1 MQVDDPGQFMRATLN
16 ALHYLV
22 NLRGM
27 QQLVRA
33 ADTDV
38 HKWLQRRTQFE
49 RLEEPVFCKVA
60 RHFVVVSLRHSQ
72 RTDFANPAGEKRALM
87 RKRQAQRARNKR
99 QRMREAQAPAPAT
112 PDADELD
119 PADSSASAV
128 SEDSSSSSSSSDE
141 ETSDER
147 NERRAHNTV
156 VLGAANLNDANRVL
170 FSIDGVVLR
179 MERVCESAR
188 EFVPRSEPL
197 LLGSNV
203 PLAQRVHAAADYHIV
218 LLVHTGFSTAQ
229 FNEARQRAQAL
240 VCKERQKRASAFG
253 ATASDK
259 LRGHVFFVLWGKD
272 FHPQSGK
279 HYKRVQ
285 RTLRTLN
292 DNSVKTDNVTYE
304 AWSVH
309 ELQFDF
315 TDQER
320 VPTHRAL
327 TREQAIACEP
337 LLGKIPLSE
346 HRRILDTDPQAR
358 AHGFRAGQLLRIER
372 ADIKLAG
379 RAVSY
384 AAVARAEL

>member
-1 MQVDDPGQFMRATLN
+1 MQVDDPGLFLRSTLT
-16 ALHYLV
+16 ALRYLV
-22 NLRGM
+22 ELRGM
-27 QQLVRA
+27 QQLLRD
-33 ADTDV
+33 ADTDA
-38 HKWLQRRTQFE
+38 HKWLQRRRQFE

-60 RHFVVVSLRHSQ
+60 RHFVAVSLRHAQ
-72 RTDFANPAGEKRALM
+72 RTDFADPVGEKREIL
-87 RKRQAQRARNKR
+87 RKRARERARKKR
-99 QRMREAQAPAPAT
+99 ERARQEAPAA
-112 PDADELD
+112 PDPDDRD
-119 PADSSASAV
+119 PADSSTSAV
-128 SEDSSSSSSSSDE
+128 SEDLSSSSSSDE
-141 ETSDER
+141 EMSDER
-147 NERRAHNTV
+147 NERRVHNTM
-156 VLGAANLNDANRVL
+156 VLGASNLNDANRVL
-170 FSIDGVVLR
+170 FSIDGAVLR
-179 MERVCESAR
+179 IQRVCESAR
-188 EFVPRSEPL
+188 EFVPRSEPV

-203 PLAQRVHAAADYHIV
+203 ALERRVHAAADYHIV

-240 VCKERQKRASAFG
+240 VCKERRARASAFG
-253 ATASDK
+253 ATAGDE
-259 LRGHVFFVLWGKD
+259 LRAHVFFVLWGKD
-272 FHPQSGK
+272 FHPQRGQ

-292 DNSVKTDNVTYE
+292 DNALKKDSVTYE

-309 ELQFDF
+309 ELQFDV

-320 VPTHRAL
+320 VPVHRAL
-327 TREQAIACEP
+327 TREQAIAEEP

-384 AAVARAEL
+384 AAVARGEI

>member
-1 MQVDDPGQFMRATLN
+1 M
-16 ALHYLV
+16 
-22 NLRGM
+22 
-27 QQLVRA
+27 
-33 ADTDV
+33 
-38 HKWLQRRTQFE
+38 
-49 RLEEPVFCKVA
+49 
-60 RHFVVVSLRHSQ
+60 
-72 RTDFANPAGEKRALM
+72 GEKRALA
-87 RKRQAQRARNKR
+87 RQRTEQRARLKR
-99 QRMREAQAPAPAT
+99 QRAQQSAAPAP
-112 PDADELD
+112 PDSDD
-119 PADSSASAV
+119 PDSDDSSAERDEA
-128 SEDSSSSSSSSDE
+128 SSSDE

-147 NERRAHNTV
+147 QERHQHNAV
-156 VLGAANLNDANRVL
+156 VMAAANRNEPARALL
-170 FSIDGVVLR
+170 SIDGAVLR
-179 MERVCESAR
+179 LERVCASAR

-203 PLAQRVHAAADYHIV
+203 ALERRVHEAADYHIV
-218 LLVHTGFSTAQ
+218 LLVHTGFTTAQ
-229 FNEARQRAQAL
+229 VNKARQRAQTL
-240 VCKERQKRASAFG
+240 VSSERQKRARAFG
-253 ATASDK
+253 ATPAAANRQ
-259 LRGHVFFVLWGKD
+259 LRAHVFFVLWGKD
-272 FHPQSGK
+272 FHPQSGQ

-285 RTLRTLN
+285 RTLRALN
-292 DNSVKTDNVTYE
+292 DNSVKTDNVIYE

-309 ELQFDF
+309 ELQFDV

-384 AAVARAEL
+384 AAVARSEL